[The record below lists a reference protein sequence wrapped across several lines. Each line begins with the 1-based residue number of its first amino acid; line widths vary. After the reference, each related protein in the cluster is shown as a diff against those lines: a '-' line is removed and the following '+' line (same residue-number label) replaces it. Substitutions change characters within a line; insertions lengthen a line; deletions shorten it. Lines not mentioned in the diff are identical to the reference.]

1 MNKLNKK
8 KIKKIGIL
16 GGTFDPP
23 HQGHLHIS
31 KIALKKF
38 KLNRLIWVVTKK
50 NPFNKKPYLSKNL
63 RVKLSK
69 EITKNEKKIF
79 IKYLDEKIK
88 SQSTFYL
95 LKYLKNKNRKDKLFF
110 LIGADNLIKFHTWK
124 NWKEIPSLAKIVVF
138 DRQNYTAKALRSI
151 ASKRLGKKELIFM
164 TIAPL
169 KGEQYYEILK
179 DAIYPIERAISIMHK
194 LIEEG

>member
-50 NPFNKKPYLSKNL
+50 NPFKKKPYLSKNL

-138 DRQNYTAKALRSI
+138 DRQNYTTKALRSI
-151 ASKRLGKKELIFM
+151 ASKRLEKKELIF
-164 TIAPL
+164 I
-169 KGEQYYEILK
+169 KSK
-179 DAIYPIERAISIMHK
+179 KVNISSS
-194 LIEEG
+194 LIRKF

>member
-50 NPFNKKPYLSKNL
+50 NPFKKKPYLSKNL

-79 IKYLDEKIK
+79 IKNLDEKIK

-124 NWKEIPSLAKIVVF
+124 NWKKIPELAKIVVF
-138 DRQNYTAKALRSI
+138 PRGNYLIRKSKYIVSKSLKKRDLIYINAKKVNIS
-151 ASKRLGKKELIFM
+151 SSLIRKFW
-164 TIAPL
+164 
-169 KGEQYYEILK
+169 
-179 DAIYPIERAISIMHK
+179 
-194 LIEEG
+194 